1 MTNDNGVDA
10 PDEVLSQIEAWWRQ
24 GAEFRSKLLAEKSFL
39 QKRIREIDAALAM
52 IPEPPGQNPVTPD
65 EDAPDD
71 EEQRGDARD
80 QQQPRLPMAASAF
93 RKLSMPQMVRAI
105 VMDHPEGIRAPQVVD
120 TVRLVMPKV
129 DPALVHS
136 GLYRALDSGEIKAE
150 GSRGTR
156 VYYPGEPSAED
167 VADE

>member
-1 MTNDNGVDA
+1 MTNENGTDA

-24 GAEFRSKLLAEKSFL
+24 GAEFRSKLEAEKSFL
-39 QKRIREIDAALAM
+39 QKRIREIDAALAL
-52 IPEPPGQNPVTPD
+52 IPTPPGHNPAALDGDSPGS
-65 EDAPDD
+65 
-71 EEQRGDARD
+71 EEPRGDVRD
-80 QQQPRLPMAASAF
+80 QQPLRLPMIPSAF

-105 VMDHPEGIRAPQVVD
+105 VMDHPEGIRAPQVVE

-136 GLYRALDSGEIKAE
+136 GLYRALDSGEITAE

-156 VYYPGEPSAED
+156 VYYPGESSTEA